1 MGQLQMSMRAPNYA
15 GSNIRDAR
23 ANPLIKIRQNEDS
36 ARLHSDILS
45 GTSTALGLA
54 APVLSLVPGVGPL
67 LAVGAGLAAAGTSLG
82 AGEVNRGIAE
92 REHSR
97 AVDQYNQDSKEYD
110 MNVADR
116 AAFDADQ
123 RRIDKSNNDQLVA
136 KQQAKQQAAYDA
148 DQQQKAGAHNELL
161 DAINSLH
168 TARQNQERP
177 QPLTMTA
184 SQPEPQQVN
193 PVPER
198 GSRQI
203 QNIGIKIKPRKQKT
217 RVGKQKR
224 K

>member
-1 MGQLQMSMRAPNYA
+1 MGQLQMLRAPNYA

-54 APVLSLVPGVGPL
+54 APILSLVPGVGPL

-123 RRIDKSNNDQLVA
+123 RRIDKSNHDQLIA
-136 KQQAKQQAAYDA
+136 KHQQAAYDA
-148 DQQQKAGAHNELL
+148 DQQQKASAHNELL

-177 QPLTMTA
+177 QPLTMTT
-184 SQPEPQQVN
+184 SQPEPQATN

-198 GSRQI
+198 GGKQI
-203 QNIGIKIKPRKQKT
+203 QNVGIKIKPRKQKT